1 MRSILVVDDD
11 PMVKKLVARI
21 LDDAGYDPSTAS
33 SLPEALELA
42 RERTFELVISDIVL
56 SDGGDG
62 LDLVEALRAVQPDI
76 QVLHIS
82 GYAQRWSSSGGAAAI
97 LAKPFSAAQLLERV
111 ESLLR

>member
-1 MRSILVVDDD
+1 MRSVLVVDDD
-11 PMVKKLVARI
+11 PMIKKLVARI
-21 LDDAGYDPSTAS
+21 LADAGYDPSTAS

-62 LDLVEALRAVQPDI
+62 LDLVEAVRAVQPDI
-76 QVLHIS
+76 HVLHIS
-82 GYAQRWSSSGGAAAI
+82 GYAQRWSSSGGAAI

-111 ESLLR
+111 ESLLS